1 MRKIKGWEFR
11 AGIEATAH
19 KVCSDLGL
27 APVTVGWSGISTAAI
42 NSGGQM
48 MLANVADDAVVNQA
62 MVNRYAGFVVHELLH
77 RKFTNFRV
85 SDHRNY
91 VSSLHNAC
99 EDAWIERKAIAENL
113 TGNVESLLTE
123 LVNTIVAESLTKKID
138 WSDPEAYPFALAVY
152 ARGFCKRVPV
162 PAALVPVFDEATRR
176 IDTCLN
182 SQDTLAVAQWVFEQI
197 NKAAQQQQ
205 PDDSQEAD
213 QDGEGDQGQDG
224 EGDGEGEGEGEGDQ
238 GASGEAEGGDQDG
251 GNGKAGAGDQTAP
264 EAPAD
269 AGKVRAAK
277 EHSDAIE
284 VEPTLKPQG
293 EGGRG
298 SYSKKHGM
306 AADGYHV
313 GCTRQ
318 HVLQPMQSGKLRYE
332 VRKLFENSALEE
344 WQINR
349 KSGSLNAA
357 ALHTVATGNVA
368 VFKRHHEEAGIDS
381 AVVVVLDVSA
391 SMWAV
396 DADNRTLISHAVN
409 VCSAL
414 VDTLHRAGVAVSV
427 ITFGSRTSI
436 LKDWNTHP
444 RKMDAQLPMVMSG
457 GDTNDYFAIRYAHEM
472 LHKRP
477 EQRKVV
483 FAITDGVGQP
493 NDTRAQVDAG
503 SHLGI
508 STVGIGIQ
516 HDVQRVYPNAVR
528 VDKLADM
535 ATASFKQIKLAA

>member
-19 KVCSDLGL
+19 KVCADLGIT
-27 APVTVGWSGISTAAI
+27 PVTVGWAGISTAAI
-42 NSGGQM
+42 NSSGQM
-48 MLANVADDAVVNQA
+48 RLANVADDAVVNQA

-77 RKFTNFRV
+77 RKFTNFNVIEYR
-85 SDHRNY
+85 SYINE
-91 VSSLHNAC
+91 LHNAC

-113 TGNVESLLTE
+113 TGNVEALLTE
-123 LVNTIVAESLTKKID
+123 LINTIVTESLTKKID
-138 WSDPEAYPFALAVY
+138 WSQPEAYPFALAVY

-162 PAALVPVFDEATRR
+162 PAALVPVFDEATKR
-176 IDTCLN
+176 IDACLN
-182 SQDTLAVAQWVFEQI
+182 SQDTLDVARWVFDQI
-197 NKAAQQQQ
+197 NKAADQSSQ
-205 PDDSQEAD
+205 PDQPEQSKQ
-213 QDGEGDQGQDG
+213 GDQGQDG
-224 EGDGEGEGEGEGDQ
+224 GGEGSGEGSQGGDQ
-238 GASGEAEGGDQDG
+238 GGSDQPESGDQG
-251 GNGKAGAGDQTAP
+251 EGKGQVGAGDQASP

-269 AGKVRAAK
+269 AGQVQPVK
-277 EHSDAIE
+277 ENALAME

-293 EGGRG
+293 MVGSG
-298 SYSKKHGM
+298 SYSKKYGL
-306 AADGYHV
+306 AADGAHV
-313 GCTRQ
+313 GGSRWIKM
-318 HVLQPMQSGKLRYE
+318 QPMQSGKLRYE

-344 WQINR
+344 WQVNR

-396 DADNRTLISHAVN
+396 DDQNLTLISHAVN

-427 ITFGSRTSI
+427 VTFGSKTSV
-436 LKDWNTHP
+436 LKDWSTHP
-444 RKMDAQLPMVMSG
+444 RKMDARLPLICSG

-493 NDTRAQVDAG
+493 QDTRAQVDAG
-503 SHLGI
+503 SRLGI

-516 HDVQRVYPNAVR
+516 HNVQRVYPNAVR
-528 VDKLADM
+528 VDTLADM

>member
-19 KVCSDLGL
+19 KVCADLGL

-42 NSGGQM
+42 NSAGQM
-48 MLANVADDAVVNQA
+48 MLANIADDAIVNQSTI
-62 MVNRYAGFVVHELLH
+62 NRYAGFVVHELLH
-77 RKFTNFRV
+77 RKFTNFKIT
-85 SDHRNY
+85 DHRGY

-113 TGNVESLLTE
+113 TGNVESLLRE
-123 LVNTIVAESLTKKID
+123 LINTIVAESLAQKID

-162 PAALVPVFDEATRR
+162 PAALVPVFDEATKR
-176 IDTCLN
+176 IDACLN
-182 SQDTLAVAQWVFEQI
+182 SQDTMNVAIWVFEQI
-197 NKAAQQQQ
+197 NKAADQSNQ
-205 PDDSQEAD
+205 PEQPEQSKQS
-213 QDGEGDQGQDG
+213 DQGQDG
-224 EGDGEGEGEGEGDQ
+224 EGGEGDQ
-238 GASGEAEGGDQDG
+238 GGSDQPESGDQG
-251 GNGKAGAGDQTAP
+251 EGEGKAGAGDQTAP

-269 AGKVRAAK
+269 AGQVKAAK
-277 EHSDAIE
+277 EHGDAIE

-298 SYSKKHGM
+298 SYSKKYGL
-306 AADGYHV
+306 AADAAHV
-313 GCTRQ
+313 GGNRWIKM
-318 HVLQPMQSGKLRYE
+318 QPMQSGKLRYE

-357 ALHTVATGNVA
+357 ALHTVAAGNVA

-396 DADNRTLISHAVN
+396 DANNLTLISHAVN

-427 ITFGSRTSI
+427 ITFGSKTSV
-436 LKDWNTHP
+436 LKDFNTHP
-444 RKMDAQLPMVMSG
+444 KKMDALLPMICSG
-457 GDTNDYFAIRYAHEM
+457 GDTNDYFAIRYAHEV
-472 LHKRP
+472 LLKRP

-493 NDTRAQVDAG
+493 NDTKAQVDAG
-503 SHLGI
+503 SRLGI

-528 VDKLADM
+528 VDQLADM

>member
-19 KVCSDLGL
+19 KVCADLGL

-42 NSGGQM
+42 NSAGQM
-48 MLANVADDAVVNQA
+48 MLANIADDAIVNQSTI
-62 MVNRYAGFVVHELLH
+62 NRYAGFVVHELLH
-77 RKFTNFRV
+77 RKFTNFKIT
-85 SDHRNY
+85 DHRGY

-113 TGNVESLLTE
+113 TGNVESLLRE
-123 LVNTIVAESLTKKID
+123 LINTIVAESLAQKID
-138 WSDPEAYPFALAVY
+138 WSQPEAYPFALAVY

-176 IDTCLN
+176 IDKCLN
-182 SQDTLAVAQWVFEQI
+182 SQDTLDVARWVFDQI
-197 NKAAQQQQ
+197 NKAANQSQ
-205 PDDSQEAD
+205 PDQPAQGEEG
-213 QDGEGDQGQDG
+213 QDGGQDG
-224 EGDGEGEGEGEGDQ
+224 EGSGEGEGEGGQGGSEQPESGDQ
-238 GASGEAEGGDQDG
+238 GEGK
-251 GNGKAGAGDQTAP
+251 GKAGAGDETSP

-269 AGKVRAAK
+269 AGQAQPVK
-277 EHSDAIE
+277 ENAIAME

-298 SYSKKHGM
+298 SYSKKYGL
-306 AADGYHV
+306 AANGAHV
-313 GCTRQ
+313 GGNRQ
-318 HVLQPMQSGKLRYE
+318 HGLKAMQSGKLRYE

-396 DADNRTLISHAVN
+396 DANNLTLISHAVN

-427 ITFGSRTSI
+427 ITFGSKTSV
-436 LKDWNTHP
+436 LKDFNTHP
-444 RKMDAQLPMVMSG
+444 KKMDSLLPMICSG
-457 GDTNDYFAIRYAHEM
+457 GDTNDYFAIRYAHEV
-472 LHKRP
+472 LLKRP

-503 SHLGI
+503 SRLGI

-528 VDKLADM
+528 VDQLADM

>member
-19 KVCSDLGL
+19 KVCADLGL
-27 APVTVGWSGISTAAI
+27 APVSIGWSGISTAAI
-42 NSGGQM
+42 NSTGQM
-48 MLANVADDAVVNQA
+48 KLANVADDAVVNQA
-62 MVNRYAGFVVHELLH
+62 MINRYAGFVVHELLH
-77 RKFTNFRV
+77 RKFTNFNVIEYR
-85 SDHRNY
+85 SYINE
-91 VSSLHNAC
+91 LHNAV

-113 TGNVESLLTE
+113 TGNVEALLTE
-123 LVNTIVAESLTKKID
+123 LINTIVTESLTKKID
-138 WSDPEAYPFALAVY
+138 WSQPEAYPFALAVY

-162 PAALVPVFDEATRR
+162 PAALVPVFDEATKR
-176 IDTCLN
+176 IDACLN
-182 SQDTLAVAQWVFEQI
+182 SQDTLDVARWVFDQI
-197 NKAAQQQQ
+197 NKAANQSQ
-205 PDDSQEAD
+205 PDQPAQGEEG
-213 QDGEGDQGQDG
+213 QDGGQDG
-224 EGDGEGEGEGEGDQ
+224 EGSGEGEGEGGQGGSDQ
-238 GASGEAEGGDQDG
+238 PESGDQDG
-251 GNGKAGAGDQTAP
+251 GKAQVGSGDQTAP

-269 AGKVRAAK
+269 AGQVQPVK
-277 EHSDAIE
+277 ENAIAIE

-293 EGGRG
+293 MCGTG
-298 SYSKKHGM
+298 SYTKKYGL
-306 AADGYHV
+306 AADGAHV
-313 GCTRQ
+313 GGTRQ
-318 HVLQPMQSGKLRYE
+318 HSLKAMQSGKLRYE
-332 VRKLFENSALEE
+332 VKRLFENSALEE

-396 DADNRTLISHAVN
+396 DSDNQTLISHAVN

-427 ITFGSRTSI
+427 ITFGSKTSV
-436 LKDWNTHP
+436 LKDWATHP
-444 RKMDAQLPMVMSG
+444 RKLDARLPLVSSG
-457 GDTNDYFAIRYAHEM
+457 GDTNDYFAIRFAHEM

-493 NDTRAQVDAG
+493 QDTRAQVDAG
-503 SHLGI
+503 SRLGI

-516 HDVQRVYPNAVR
+516 HDVTRVYPNAVR
-528 VDKLADM
+528 VDRLADM

>member
-19 KVCSDLGL
+19 KVCADLGL

-42 NSGGQM
+42 NSAGQM
-48 MLANVADDAVVNQA
+48 MLANIADDAIVNQSTI
-62 MVNRYAGFVVHELLH
+62 NRYAGFVVHELLH
-77 RKFTNFRV
+77 RKFTNFKIT
-85 SDHRNY
+85 DHRGY

-113 TGNVESLLTE
+113 TGNVESLLRE
-123 LVNTIVAESLTKKID
+123 LINTIVAESLTQKID

-162 PAALVPVFDEATRR
+162 PAALVAVFDEATKR
-176 IDTCLN
+176 IDACLN
-182 SQDTLAVAQWVFEQI
+182 SQDTMNVAIWVFEQI
-197 NKAAQQQQ
+197 NKAADQSNQ
-205 PDDSQEAD
+205 PEQPEQSKQS
-213 QDGEGDQGQDG
+213 DQGQDG
-224 EGDGEGEGEGEGDQ
+224 EGGEGEGDQ
-238 GASGEAEGGDQDG
+238 GGSDQPESGDQG
-251 GNGKAGAGDQTAP
+251 EGEGKAGAGDKAAP

-269 AGKVRAAK
+269 AGQVKAAK
-277 EHSDAIE
+277 EHGDAIE

-298 SYSKKHGM
+298 SYSKKYGL
-306 AADGYHV
+306 AADAAHV
-313 GCTRQ
+313 GGNRWIKM
-318 HVLQPMQSGKLRYE
+318 QPMQSGKLRYE

-357 ALHTVATGNVA
+357 ALHTVAAGNVA

-396 DADNRTLISHAVN
+396 DANNLTLISHAVN

-427 ITFGSRTSI
+427 ITFGSKTSV
-436 LKDWNTHP
+436 LKDFNTHP
-444 RKMDAQLPMVMSG
+444 KKMDSLLPMICSG
-457 GDTNDYFAIRYAHEM
+457 GDTNDYFAIRYAHEV
-472 LHKRP
+472 LLKRP

-493 NDTRAQVDAG
+493 QDTRAQVDAG
-503 SHLGI
+503 SRLGI

-528 VDKLADM
+528 VDQLADM

>member
-1 MRKIKGWEFR
+1 
-11 AGIEATAH
+11 
-19 KVCSDLGL
+19 
-27 APVTVGWSGISTAAI
+27 VTVGWSGISTAAI

-113 TGNVESLLTE
+113 TGNVESLLRE
-123 LVNTIVAESLTKKID
+123 LINTIVTESLAQKID

-182 SQDTLAVAQWVFEQI
+182 SQDTMNVAIWVFEQI

-205 PDDSQEAD
+205 PDDDSQEAD
-213 QDGEGDQGQDG
+213 QPTESDQGQDG
-224 EGDGEGEGEGEGDQ
+224 GGDGEGEGEGEGDQ

-251 GNGKAGAGDQTAP
+251 GNGKAGAGDKAAP
-264 EAPAD
+264 DAPAD
-269 AGKVRAAK
+269 AGQVKAAK

-298 SYSKKHGM
+298 SYSKKYGL
-306 AADGYHV
+306 AADTYHV
-313 GCTRQ
+313 GGNRWIKI
-318 HVLQPMQSGKLRYE
+318 QPMQSGKLRYE

-344 WQINR
+344 WQVNR

-396 DADNRTLISHAVN
+396 DANNLTLISHAVN

-427 ITFGSRTSI
+427 ITFGSKTSV
-436 LKDWNTHP
+436 LKDFNTHP
-444 RKMDAQLPMVMSG
+444 KKMDALLPMICSG
-457 GDTNDYFAIRYAHEM
+457 GDTNDYFAIRYAHEV
-472 LHKRP
+472 LLKRP

-493 NDTRAQVDAG
+493 QDTRAQVNAG
-503 SHLGI
+503 SALGI

-528 VDKLADM
+528 VDQLADM

>member
-19 KVCSDLGL
+19 KVCADLGI

-42 NSGGQM
+42 NSAGQM
-48 MLANVADDAVVNQA
+48 MLANIADDAVVNQSTI
-62 MVNRYAGFVVHELLH
+62 NRYAGFVVHELLH
-77 RKFTNFRV
+77 RKFTNFRIT
-85 SDHRNY
+85 DHRSY

-113 TGNVESLLTE
+113 TGNVEALLRE
-123 LVNTIVAESLTKKID
+123 LINTIVTESLAQKID

-152 ARGFCKRVPV
+152 ARGFCNRVPV
-162 PAALVPVFDEATRR
+162 PAKLVPVFDEATRR
-176 IDTCLN
+176 IDKCLN
-182 SQDTLAVAQWVFEQI
+182 SQDTLNVAIWVFEQI
-197 NKAAQQQQ
+197 NKAADQQQQ

-213 QDGEGDQGQDG
+213 QGQDGGGEGSGEGSQGGDQGGSDQP
-224 EGDGEGEGEGEGDQ
+224 ESGDQ
-238 GASGEAEGGDQDG
+238 GEGKGQV
-251 GNGKAGAGDQTAP
+251 GAGDQTSP

-269 AGKVRAAK
+269 AGQVKAAK
-277 EHSDAIE
+277 EHGDAIE

-293 EGGRG
+293 DGGRG
-298 SYSKKHGM
+298 SYTKKYGL

-313 GCTRQ
+313 GSNRWIKI
-318 HVLQPMQSGKLRYE
+318 QPMQSGKLRYE

-344 WQINR
+344 WQVNR

-391 SMWAV
+391 SMWAC
-396 DADNRTLISHAVN
+396 DDQNLTLISHAVN

-427 ITFGSRTSI
+427 ITFGSKTSV
-436 LKDWNTHP
+436 LKDWSTHP
-444 RKMDAQLPMVMSG
+444 RKMDALLPMICSG

-472 LHKRP
+472 LLKRP

-493 NDTRAQVDAG
+493 QDTKAQVDAG
-503 SHLGI
+503 SRLGI

-516 HDVQRVYPNAVR
+516 HNVQRVYPNAVR
-528 VDKLADM
+528 VDTLADM

>member
-19 KVCSDLGL
+19 KVCADLGI

-42 NSGGQM
+42 NSAGQM
-48 MLANVADDAVVNQA
+48 MLANIADDAVVNQSTI
-62 MVNRYAGFVVHELLH
+62 NRYAGFVVHELLH
-77 RKFTNFRV
+77 RKFTNFRIT
-85 SDHRNY
+85 DHRSY

-113 TGNVESLLTE
+113 TGNVEALLRE
-123 LVNTIVAESLTKKID
+123 LINTIVTESLAQKID

-152 ARGFCKRVPV
+152 ARGFCNRVPV

-176 IDTCLN
+176 IDKCLN
-182 SQDTLAVAQWVFEQI
+182 SQDTLNVAIWVFEQI
-197 NKAAQQQQ
+197 NKAADQQQQ

-213 QDGEGDQGQDG
+213 QGQDG
-224 EGDGEGEGEGEGDQ
+224 EGDGDQ
-238 GASGEAEGGDQDG
+238 GASEQPESGDQDG
-251 GNGKAGAGDQTAP
+251 GNSKAGVGDQASP
-264 EAPAD
+264 ETPAD
-269 AGKVRAAK
+269 AGQVKAAK
-277 EHSDAIE
+277 EHGDAIE

-293 EGGRG
+293 DGGRG
-298 SYSKKHGM
+298 SYTKKYGL

-313 GCTRQ
+313 GSNRWIKM
-318 HVLQPMQSGKLRYE
+318 QPMQSGKLRYE

-344 WQINR
+344 WQVNR

-391 SMWAV
+391 SMWAC
-396 DADNRTLISHAVN
+396 DDQNLTLISHAVN

-427 ITFGSRTSI
+427 ITFGSKTSVF
-436 LKDWNTHP
+436 KDWSTHP
-444 RKMDAQLPMVMSG
+444 RKMDALLPMICSG

-493 NDTRAQVDAG
+493 QDTKAQVDAG
-503 SHLGI
+503 SRLGI

-516 HDVQRVYPNAVR
+516 HNVQRVYPNAVR
-528 VDKLADM
+528 VDTLADM

>member
-19 KVCSDLGL
+19 KVCADLGL
-27 APVTVGWSGISTAAI
+27 APVTIGWSGISTAAI
-42 NSGGQM
+42 NSSGQM
-48 MLANVADDAVVNQA
+48 KLANVADDAVVNQA

-77 RKFTNFRV
+77 RKFTNFNVIEYR
-85 SDHRNY
+85 SYINE
-91 VSSLHNAC
+91 LHNAV

-113 TGNVESLLTE
+113 TGNVEALLTE
-123 LVNTIVAESLTKKID
+123 LINPIVTESLTKKID
-138 WSDPEAYPFALAVY
+138 WSQPEAYPFALAVY

-162 PAALVPVFDEATRR
+162 PAALVPVFDEATKR
-176 IDTCLN
+176 IDACLN
-182 SQDTLAVAQWVFEQI
+182 SQDTLDVARWVFDQI
-197 NKAAQQQQ
+197 NKAADQSQ
-205 PDDSQEAD
+205 PDQPT
-213 QDGEGDQGQDG
+213 QGEEGQ
-224 EGDGEGEGEGEGDQ
+224 EGEGEGSGEGGQGGSGEAQSGDQ
-238 GASGEAEGGDQDG
+238 GEGKGQV
-251 GNGKAGAGDQTAP
+251 GAGDQAAP

-269 AGKVRAAK
+269 AGQVQPVK
-277 EHSDAIE
+277 ENAIAME
-284 VEPTLKPQG
+284 VEPTLRPQG
-293 EGGRG
+293 MCGTG
-298 SYSKKHGM
+298 SYTKKYGL
-306 AADGYHV
+306 AADGAHV
-313 GCTRQ
+313 GGSRQ
-318 HVLQPMQSGKLRYE
+318 HKLQPMQSGKLRYE
-332 VRKLFENSALEE
+332 VKRLFENSALEE

-396 DADNRTLISHAVN
+396 DDKNQTLINHAVN

-414 VDTLHRAGVAVSV
+414 VDTLHKAGVAVSV
-427 ITFGSRTSI
+427 ITFGSKTSV
-436 LKDWNTHP
+436 LKDWSTHP
-444 RKMDAQLPMVMSG
+444 RKLDSLLPLVASG

-493 NDTRAQVDAG
+493 QDTRAQVNAG
-503 SHLGI
+503 SRLGI

-528 VDKLADM
+528 VDHLEDM

>member
-42 NSGGQM
+42 NSAGQM
-48 MLANVADDAVVNQA
+48 MLANIADDAIVNQSTI
-62 MVNRYAGFVVHELLH
+62 NRYAGFVVHELLH
-77 RKFTNFRV
+77 RKFTNFKIT
-85 SDHRNY
+85 DHRNY
-91 VSSLHNAC
+91 VSSLHNAV

-113 TGNVESLLTE
+113 TGNVESLLRE
-123 LVNTIVAESLTKKID
+123 LINTIVTESLVQKID

-182 SQDTLAVAQWVFEQI
+182 SQDTLDVAQWVFDQI

-213 QDGEGDQGQDG
+213 QDGDGDQGQDG
-224 EGDGEGEGEGEGDQ
+224 GEGDGDGEGDQ
-238 GASGEAEGGDQDG
+238 GASGEAESGDQDG

-269 AGKVRAAK
+269 AGQVKAPK
-277 EHSDAIE
+277 EHGDAIE

-298 SYSKKHGM
+298 SYSKKYGL
-306 AADGYHV
+306 AADAAHV
-313 GCTRQ
+313 GGNRWIKM
-318 HVLQPMQSGKLRYE
+318 QPMQSGKLRYE

-357 ALHTVATGNVA
+357 ALHTVAAGNVA

-396 DADNRTLISHAVN
+396 DANNLTLISHAVN

-427 ITFGSRTSI
+427 ITFGSKTSV
-436 LKDWNTHP
+436 LKDFNTHP
-444 RKMDAQLPMVMSG
+444 KKMDSLLPMICSG
-457 GDTNDYFAIRYAHEM
+457 GDTNDYFAIRYAHEV
-472 LHKRP
+472 LLKRP

-493 NDTRAQVDAG
+493 NDTKAQVDAG
-503 SHLGI
+503 SRLGI

-528 VDKLADM
+528 VDQLADM

>member
-19 KVCSDLGL
+19 KVCADLGIT
-27 APVTVGWSGISTAAI
+27 PVTVGWSGISTAAI
-42 NSGGQM
+42 NSSGQM
-48 MLANVADDAVVNQA
+48 RLANVADDAVVNQA

-77 RKFTNFRV
+77 RKFTNFNVIEYR
-85 SDHRNY
+85 SYINE
-91 VSSLHNAC
+91 LHNAV

-113 TGNVESLLTE
+113 TGNVEALLTE
-123 LVNTIVAESLTKKID
+123 LINTIVDESLAQKID
-138 WSDPEAYPFALAVY
+138 WSDPHAYPFALAVY

-162 PAALVPVFDEATRR
+162 PAALVPVFDEATKR
-176 IDTCLN
+176 IDACLN
-182 SQDTLAVAQWVFEQI
+182 SQDTLDVARWVFDQI
-197 NKAAQQQQ
+197 NKAADQSQ
-205 PDDSQEAD
+205 PDQPEQSKQ
-213 QDGEGDQGQDG
+213 GDQGQDG
-224 EGDGEGEGEGEGDQ
+224 GGEGGEGSGEGESGDQ
-238 GASGEAEGGDQDG
+238 GGSDQPESGDQGDG
-251 GNGKAGAGDQTAP
+251 KGQVGAGDQASP

-269 AGKVRAAK
+269 AGQVQPVK
-277 EHSDAIE
+277 ENALAME
-284 VEPTLKPQG
+284 VEPTLKPSG
-293 EGGRG
+293 VGSSG
-298 SYSKKHGM
+298 SYSKKYGL
-306 AADGYHV
+306 ASDGAHV
-313 GCTRQ
+313 GGNRWIKIQ
-318 HVLQPMQSGKLRYE
+318 LMQSGKLRYE

-344 WQINR
+344 WQVNR

-396 DADNRTLISHAVN
+396 DDQNLTLISHAVN

-427 ITFGSRTSI
+427 ITFGSKTSVF
-436 LKDWNTHP
+436 KDWSTHP
-444 RKMDAQLPMVMSG
+444 RKMDALLPMICSG

-493 NDTRAQVDAG
+493 QDTRAQVDAG
-503 SHLGI
+503 SALGI

-516 HDVQRVYPNAVR
+516 HNVQRVYPNAVR
-528 VDKLADM
+528 VDTLADM